1 MFDFYEKRKLRGII
15 FSKPTAAIVFIIA
28 LLMSRSAYGRYIAE
42 QETSEKRI
50 ERQLELEGLK
60 MRASALETKVERL
73 ESERGIEDAIREQF
87 DVAKENEEVIVIVDE
102 SAGKKAEEQRVILPL
117 PQKPSLLERLKFW

>member
-1 MFDFYEKRKLRGII
+1 MFDFYEKRKLRGVI
-15 FSKPTAAIVFIIA
+15 FSKPIAAIVFVIA
-28 LLMSRSAYGRYIAE
+28 LLMSHSAYGRYIAE

-60 MRASALETKVERL
+60 MRASALESKVERL

-87 DVAKENEEVIVIVDE
+87 DVAKQNEEVIVIVDE
-102 SAGKKAEEQRVILPL
+102 NAGKKAEVQRVILPL